1 MNVSR
6 RRAFSFAAA
15 LALAGVSVAA
25 HAHHGWA
32 WTDDGRFEVTGVVE
46 KATLGNPHGVLL
58 LDVDG
63 ETWTAE
69 VGQPWRHAR
78 VGLEDAMLRPGT
90 EVTILGKRSADEKE
104 RRVKAER
111 VTVDGRSFDL
121 YPDRLRD

>member
-1 MNVSR
+1 MNVYR
-6 RRAFSFAAA
+6 RRAFTLAAA
-15 LALAGVSVAA
+15 LALSGVAVTAQ
-25 HAHHGWA
+25 AHHGWA

-58 LDVDG
+58 VDVDG
-63 ETWTAE
+63 QTWTAE

-78 VGLEDAMLRPGT
+78 VGLEDDMLSPGT
-90 EVTILGKRSADEKE
+90 EVTILGKRSAEPDE

-111 VTVDGRSFDL
+111 VTIGGRSFDL